1 MGSAGAEL
9 PLQHISKAG
18 RARKKGRG
26 DKCGEAN
33 GLKVRAGFIW
43 FGGGSCAGALC
54 AGALGSQYPEMMR
67 RLLGAKEATSELPT
81 FEWEPEKIDCTSNHL
96 GASAPDH
103 SKKMDTKKN
112 THSHTGLPYI
122 S

>member
-1 MGSAGAEL
+1 MWRGKRLEGQGRVHMVRWWELCWSFVCWSVGIPRDDAEIAG
-9 PLQHISKAG
+9 G
-18 RARKKGRG
+18 
-26 DKCGEAN
+26 
-33 GLKVRAGFIW
+33 
-43 FGGGSCAGALC
+43 
-54 AGALGSQYPEMMR
+54 
-67 RLLGAKEATSELPT
+67 KEATSELPT